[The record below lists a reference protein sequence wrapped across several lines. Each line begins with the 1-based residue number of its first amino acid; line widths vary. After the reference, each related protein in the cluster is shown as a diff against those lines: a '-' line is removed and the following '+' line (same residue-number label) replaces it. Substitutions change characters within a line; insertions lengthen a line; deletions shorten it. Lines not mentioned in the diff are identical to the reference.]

1 MQSVPIGIPEDKAKL
16 ANERK
21 NPFDIVLDGNKLR
34 FTSSLSN
41 RTTELV
47 LGEEV
52 DETLPMD
59 VVVKVSSYNNY
70 S

>member
-21 NPFDIVLDGNKLR
+21 NPFDVALDGNKLR
-34 FTSSLSN
+34 FVSSLSN
-41 RTTELV
+41 KTTELV

-52 DETLPMD
+52 DESLPLD
-59 VVVKVSSYNNY
+59 VVVKVRWYNN
-70 S
+70 